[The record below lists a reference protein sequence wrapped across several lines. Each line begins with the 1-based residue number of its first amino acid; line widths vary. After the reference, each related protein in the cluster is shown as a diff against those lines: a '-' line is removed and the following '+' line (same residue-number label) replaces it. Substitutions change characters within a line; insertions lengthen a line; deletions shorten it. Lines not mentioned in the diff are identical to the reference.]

1 MPFKKKKKKTGVGGA
16 TGGWEY
22 IEGGKGDGGRLCDAA
37 FEFQG
42 KQAAV
47 WYVFVLHKAIHC
59 V

>member
-1 MPFKKKKKKTGVGGA
+1 MPFKKKKKTGVGGQQED
-16 TGGWEY
+16 GNIY
-22 IEGGKGDGGRLCDAA
+22 RGGRLCDAA

>member
-1 MPFKKKKKKTGVGGA
+1 MPFKKKKKDGGGGA

-22 IEGGKGDGGRLCDAA
+22 IEGGRLCDAA